1 MTPETLKRYT
11 EIISQFP
18 HARIA
23 VVGDIV
29 ADQYIYGKPLKLS
42 REAPVLV
49 VRYDGEQILP
59 GSAGNT
65 ILNLAALGCKVTPI
79 SRLGADSPGDTLLTI
94 FHKMGIPT
102 DFIEVTPEIPT
113 TTKMRIL
120 AGDDHTS
127 KQQVIRIDKE
137 APGPFSEE
145 VENRLMRHI
154 QVLTDMVDAFLI
166 SDYGYQLI
174 SPRILNTLKET
185 SKKRFTVVDSRY
197 RLREFSGVHV
207 MTPNESELQMAAGKT
222 VKSEE
227 ELLGIGLDFY
237 RALGLE
243 ALLVTMGNHGMA
255 LFENGGEVTR
265 IPIAGPDEI
274 IDVTGAGDTVA
285 ALFTLSRVCGASY
298 KDAARIANFGGGI
311 VVMKRGA
318 ATLTSN
324 ELLAFIQSETFPHGS
339 DRS

>member
-1 MTPETLKRYT
+1 MTPETIKRYE

-18 HARIA
+18 KAHIA
-23 VVGDIV
+23 VIGDIV

-49 VRYDGEQILP
+49 VRYDGERILP

-65 ILNLAALGCKVTPI
+65 ILNLAALGCRVTPI
-79 SRLGADSPGDTLLTI
+79 SRLGADSPGNTLLAI
-94 FHKMGIPT
+94 FHEMGIPT
-102 DFIEVTPEIPT
+102 DFIEITPDIPT

-137 APGPFSEE
+137 AVGPFPRE
-145 VENRLMRHI
+145 VEDRILDHVQTLI
-154 QVLTDMVDAFLI
+154 DTVDAFLI

-174 SPRILNTLKET
+174 SPRILKALKTT

-197 RLREFSGVHV
+197 RLREFSGVQV

-222 VKSEE
+222 ARDEE
-227 ELLGIGLDFY
+227 ELLDIGRDLY
-237 RALGLE
+237 RALNLE

-255 LFENGGEVTR
+255 LFEDGGEVTR
-265 IPIAGPDEI
+265 IPIVGSDEI

-318 ATLTSN
+318 ATLTPN
-324 ELLAFIQSETFPHGS
+324 ELLTFIESETSPHGTN
-339 DRS
+339 RP

>member
-1 MTPETLKRYT
+1 MTLEQLKIFET
-11 EIISQFP
+11 IISRFKNA
-18 HARIA
+18 HIA
-23 VVGDIV
+23 VIGDIV
-29 ADQYIYGKPLKLS
+29 ADQYIFGKPLKLS

-49 VRYDGEQILP
+49 VRYDGERILP

-65 ILNLAALGCKVTPI
+65 ILNLAALGCRVTPI
-79 SRLGADSPGDTLLTI
+79 SRLGADPTGGTLLEI
-94 FHKMGIPT
+94 FRGQGVPT
-102 DFIEVTPEIPT
+102 DFIEITPDTPT

-137 APGPFSEE
+137 VAGPFPEAIE
-145 VENRLMRHI
+145 KKILTHI
-154 QVLTDMVDAFLI
+154 QELRSKVDAFLV
-166 SDYGYQLI
+166 SDYGYHLI
-174 SPRILNTLKET
+174 SPGILKALKEV
-185 SKKRFTVVDSRY
+185 SKTCLTVVDSRY

-207 MTPNESELQMAAGKT
+207 MTPNESELQAAAGK
-222 VKSEE
+222 SAANEE
-227 ELLGIGLDFY
+227 ELISIGRDFY
-237 RALGLE
+237 HALKLE
-243 ALLVTMGNHGMA
+243 ALLVTMGNHGMT

-298 KDAARIANFGGGI
+298 KDAARLANFGGGI

-318 ATLTSN
+318 ATLRPS
-324 ELLAFIQSETFPHGS
+324 ELISFIQSEITPHGPDYS
-339 DRS
+339 

>member
-1 MTPETLKRYT
+1 MTPQTIKRFE
-11 EIISQFP
+11 EIISRFP
-18 HARIA
+18 KARIA
-23 VVGDIV
+23 VIGDIV
-29 ADQYIYGKPLKLS
+29 ADQYIFGKPLKLS

-49 VRYDGEQILP
+49 VRYDGERILP

-65 ILNLAALGCKVTPI
+65 ILNLAALGCEVTPI
-79 SRLGADSPGDTLLTI
+79 SRLGSDSPGDTLLEI
-94 FHKMGIPT
+94 FRDRGIPT
-102 DFIEVTPEIPT
+102 DFIEITPDIPT

-137 APGPFSEE
+137 ATGPFPREME
-145 VENRLMRHI
+145 DRILGHI
-154 QVLTDMVDAFLI
+154 RSLSNTVDAFLV

-174 SPRILNTLKET
+174 SPRILETLREA
-185 SKKRFTVVDSRY
+185 SKKLFTVVDSRY
-197 RLREFSGVHV
+197 RLKEFSGVHV

-222 VKSEE
+222 AKNEE
-227 ELLGIGLDFY
+227 DLLHIGRDLY
-237 RALGLE
+237 RALELE

-255 LFENGGEVTR
+255 LFEDGGEVTR
-265 IPIAGPDEI
+265 IPIAGSDEI

-285 ALFTLSRVCGASY
+285 ALFTLSKVCGATY

-318 ATLTSN
+318 ATLTPN
-324 ELLAFIQSETFPHGS
+324 ELMSFIESEHSPHGT
-339 DRS
+339 DHP

>member
-1 MTPETLKRYT
+1 MTPENLKSYE
-11 EIISQFP
+11 EIISRFP
-18 HARIA
+18 GARIA
-23 VVGDIV
+23 VIGDIV
-29 ADQYIYGKPLKLS
+29 ADQYIYGKPMKLS

-49 VRYDGEQILP
+49 VRYDGERLLP

-65 ILNLAALGCKVTPI
+65 ILNLAAMGCQVIPI
-79 SRLGADSPGDTLLTI
+79 SRLGIDSAGATLLSI
-94 FHKMGIPT
+94 FRERDIPT

-137 APGPFSEE
+137 APGPFPPE
-145 VENRLMRHI
+145 VENRILEHI
-154 QVLTDMVDAFLI
+154 RALADEVDAFLI

-174 SPRILNTLKET
+174 SGRILEALKAISE
-185 SKKRFTVVDSRY
+185 KRFTVVDSRY

-207 MTPNESELQMAAGKT
+207 MTPNESELQMAAGRT
-222 VKSEE
+222 AENE
-227 ELLGIGLDFY
+227 AELLDIGRDFY
-237 RALGLE
+237 RGLDLE

-255 LFENGGEVTR
+255 LFEDGGEVTR
-265 IPIAGPDEI
+265 IPIVGSDEI

-285 ALFTLSRVCGASY
+285 ALFTLAKVCGATY
-298 KDAARIANFGGGI
+298 KDAARIANYGGGI

-318 ATLTSN
+318 ATLTPR
-324 ELLAFIQSETFPHGS
+324 ELLTFIESEHVPHGTH
-339 DRS
+339 RP

>member
-1 MTPETLKRYT
+1 MRDEPLKNY
-11 EIISQFP
+11 EAIISRFREA
-18 HARIA
+18 HIA
-23 VVGDIV
+23 VIGDIV
-29 ADQYIYGKPLKLS
+29 ADQYIFGKPLKLS

-49 VRYDGEQILP
+49 VRYDGEHMLP

-65 ILNLAALGCKVTPI
+65 ILNLSELGCRVTPI
-79 SRLGADSPGDTLLTI
+79 SRLGTDAAGEMLLEI
-94 FHKMGIPT
+94 FRKRRIPT
-102 DFIEVTPEIPT
+102 DFIEITPDIPT

-137 APGPFSEE
+137 ASGPFPTSVEE
-145 VENRLMRHI
+145 RILDHI
-154 QVLTDMVDAFLI
+154 HTLEPDVDAFLV

-174 SPRILNTLKET
+174 SPKILKALKAV
-185 SKKRFTVVDSRY
+185 SRNCLTVVDSRY
-197 RLREFSGVHV
+197 RLREFSGVQV
-207 MTPNESELQMAAGKT
+207 MTPNESELQTAAGKT
-222 VKSEE
+222 ATNER
-227 ELLGIGLDFY
+227 ELLSIGREFY
-237 RALGLE
+237 RTLRLE

-265 IPIAGPDEI
+265 IPIAGSDEI

-298 KDAARIANFGGGI
+298 KDAARLANFGGGI

-318 ATLTSN
+318 ATLTPA
-324 ELLAFIQSETFPHGS
+324 ELLSFIHREHFSHGPNHP
-339 DRS
+339 

>member
-1 MTPETLKRYT
+1 MTPETLKHY
-11 EIISQFP
+11 EDIISRFSG
-18 HARIA
+18 AR
-23 VVGDIV
+23 VVVIGDIV
-29 ADQYIYGKPLKLS
+29 ADQYIFGKPLKLS

-49 VRYDGEQILP
+49 VRYDGERILP

-65 ILNLAALGCKVTPI
+65 ILNLAALGCDVIPV
-79 SRLGADSPGDTLLTI
+79 SRLGTDSAGTTLLSI
-94 FHKMGIPT
+94 FRERGIST
-102 DFIEVTPEIPT
+102 DFIERTPDIPT

-137 APGPFSEE
+137 AMGPFPKE
-145 VENRLMRHI
+145 VEDKILAHVRALAHK
-154 QVLTDMVDAFLI
+154 VDAFLV

-174 SPRILNTLKET
+174 SPKILKRLKEI
-185 SKKRFTVVDSRY
+185 SKSQFTVVDSRY
-197 RLREFSGVHV
+197 RLREFAGVQV

-222 VKSEE
+222 ARNEA
-227 ELLGIGLDFY
+227 ELLSLGRDLY
-237 RALGLE
+237 RSLGLE
-243 ALLVTMGNHGMA
+243 ALLVTMGNRGMA

-265 IPIAGPDEI
+265 IPIAGSDEI

-298 KDAARIANFGGGI
+298 QDAARIANFGGGI

-318 ATLTSN
+318 ATLSPD
-324 ELLAFIQSETFPHGS
+324 ELLSFIESETAPHGTN
-339 DRS
+339 RP